1 MIDKD
6 QHLLWEAYVAEKKAD
21 KDYDGDGEVESAEDE
36 YNGSKDKA
44 IKKAMK
50 EESAEFTDEQK
61 EKGKKSQFKQMKDDL
76 DEEDKEVQE
85 EMDNLEF
92 SAIGRENPEQAVF
105 NAIVSWMK
113 ADTEG
118 LTTPEDYEGYNMSD
132 AFDDAKEF
140 IRDVLQDVS
149 FSEVKSHLTGTMS
162 LHDPAEAA
170 FEQSV
175 DDDIRRD
182 DSRLQDMPPREGASL
197 RSFMNGPK
205 DSIDV

>member
-36 YNGSKDKA
+36 YDGSKDKA

-61 EKGKKSQFKQMKDDL
+61 DRGRKSQFKQMKDDL
-76 DEEDKEVQE
+76 DEEEKDVQE

-92 SAIGRENPEQAVF
+92 SAIDRETPEQAIF
-105 NAIVSWMK
+105 NAVVSWMK

-118 LTTPEDYEGYNMSD
+118 LMTPEDYEGYSMST

-140 IRDVLQDVS
+140 IRDALQDIS
-149 FSEVKSHLTGTMS
+149 FSEVKSHLTDTMS
-162 LHDPAEAA
+162 LHDSEEAS
-170 FEQSV
+170 FEASV
-175 DDDIRRD
+175 DADIRRD
-182 DSRLQDMPPREGASL
+182 DSRLSDMPPREPG
-197 RSFMNGPK
+197 
-205 DSIDV
+205 V

>member
-36 YNGSKDKA
+36 YEGSKDKA
-44 IKKAMK
+44 IKKSMK
-50 EESAEFTDEQK
+50 EESAELTDEQK
-61 EKGKKSQFKQMKDDL
+61 ERG
-76 DEEDKEVQE
+76 KEVQE

-118 LTTPEDYEGYNMSD
+118 LMTPEDYEGYNMSD

-140 IRDVLQDVS
+140 IRDVLQDIS
-149 FSEVKSHLTGTMS
+149 FSEVKAHLTGTMS
-162 LHDPAEAA
+162 LEDPAEAA

-182 DSRLQDMPPREGASL
+182 DSRLQDMPPREGTSL

>member
-6 QHLLWEAYVAEKKAD
+6 QHLLWEAYMTEKKAD
-21 KDYDGDGEVESAEDE
+21 KDHDGDGEVESSEDE
-36 YNGSKDKA
+36 YQGSKDKS
-44 IKKAMK
+44 IKKAMA
-50 EESAEFTDEQK
+50 EENANNFTDKQK
-61 EKGKKSQFKQMKDDL
+61 ESGKKSQFKQMKDDL
-76 DEEDKEVQE
+76 DEEEKEVQE

-140 IRDVLQDVS
+140 IRGVLQDVS
-149 FSEVKSHLTGTMS
+149 FTEVKSHLTGTTS
-162 LHDPAEAA
+162 LHDPDEAA
-170 FEQSV
+170 FQASV

-182 DSRLQDMPPREGASL
+182 DSRLSDMPPRELGL
-197 RSFMNGPK
+197 
-205 DSIDV
+205 

>member
-36 YNGSKDKA
+36 YEGSKDKA

-61 EKGKKSQFKQMKDDL
+61 DRGRKSQFKQMKDDL
-76 DEEDKEVQE
+76 DEEEKDVQE

-92 SAIGRENPEQAVF
+92 SAIDRETPEQAIF
-105 NAIVSWMK
+105 NAVVSWMK

-118 LTTPEDYEGYNMSD
+118 LMTPEDYEGYSMST

-140 IRDVLQDVS
+140 IRDALQDIS
-149 FSEVKSHLTGTMS
+149 FSEVKSHLTDTMS
-162 LHDPAEAA
+162 LHDSEEAS
-170 FEQSV
+170 FEASV
-175 DDDIRRD
+175 DADIRRD
-182 DSRLQDMPPREGASL
+182 DSRLSDMPPREPG
-197 RSFMNGPK
+197 
-205 DSIDV
+205 V

>member
-6 QHLLWEAYVAEKKAD
+6 LHLLWEAYVAEKKAD

-36 YNGSKDKA
+36 YKGSKDKA

-50 EESAEFTDEQK
+50 EESAELTDEQK

-76 DEEDKEVQE
+76 DEEEKEVQE

-92 SAIGRENPEQAVF
+92 SAIGRENPEQMVFDAVL
-105 NAIVSWMK
+105 SWMK

-118 LTTPEDYEGYNMSD
+118 LTTPEDYEGYSMSD

-140 IRDVLQDVS
+140 VRDALQDIS
-149 FSEVKSHLTGTMS
+149 FSEIRSQLTGTMS
-162 LHDPAEAA
+162 LADPEEAA
-170 FEQSV
+170 FQASV
-175 DDDIRRD
+175 DDDVRID
-182 DSRLQDMPPREGASL
+182 DSRLSDMPPREPG
-197 RSFMNGPK
+197 
-205 DSIDV
+205 I

>member
-6 QHLLWEAYVAEKKAD
+6 QQLLWEAYVAEKKAD

-36 YNGSKDKA
+36 YEGSKDKA

-61 EKGKKSQFKQMKDDL
+61 ARGKKSQFKQMKDDL
-76 DEEDKEVQE
+76 DEEESEEKDVQE

-92 SAIGRENPEQAVF
+92 SAAGRENPEQMVFDAVL
-105 NAIVSWMK
+105 SWMR

-118 LTTPEDYEGYNMSD
+118 LMTPEDYEGYNMSD

-140 IRDVLQDVS
+140 IRDALQDIS
-149 FSEVKSHLTGTMS
+149 FSEIRSQLTGKMS
-162 LHDPAEAA
+162 LDDPSEAA
-170 FEQSV
+170 FEASV
-175 DDDIRRD
+175 DSDIRRD
-182 DSRLQDMPPREGASL
+182 DSRLSDMPPREAG
-197 RSFMNGPK
+197 
-205 DSIDV
+205 I